1 NGEVDSTLPYGGND
15 LKCIW
20 QRYKNGLCLYELQSL
35 YPYGKKSESLL
46 DNDPDGFCYYIAD
59 NIVAHINNKWLSVI
73 WIDTEDND
81 ENYEFIVN
89 APNDFTKVDN
99 DEDRKLVK
107 KLLKEIEPYF

>member
-1 NGEVDSTLPYGGND
+1 
-15 LKCIW
+15 
-20 QRYKNGLCLYELQSL
+20 
-35 YPYGKKSESLL
+35 